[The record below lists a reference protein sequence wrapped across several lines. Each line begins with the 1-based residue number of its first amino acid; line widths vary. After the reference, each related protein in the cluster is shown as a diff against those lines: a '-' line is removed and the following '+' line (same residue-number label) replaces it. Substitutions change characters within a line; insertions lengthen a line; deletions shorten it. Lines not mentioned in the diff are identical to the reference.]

1 MQTLF
6 KENKYTQTTTTY
18 FDAWSLLEAERKLL
32 IDFAESDVGANMFS
46 EHIYD
51 VSTLLDVNNAIEY
64 GCEDDENQEQPELKL
79 EQVKA
84 ILEQAQAEGV
94 DRITFYR

>member
-1 MQTLF
+1 MQTIF
-6 KENKYTQTTTTY
+6 KENKYTQTTTY
-18 FDAWSLLEAERKLL
+18 FDAWSLSEAERKLL
-32 IDFAESDVGANMFS
+32 IDFAESDAGANIFS

-51 VSTLLDVNNAIEY
+51 VGTLIDINNAIEY
-64 GCEDDENQEQPELKL
+64 GCEEDEIQERPELKL

-94 DRITFYR
+94 DKITFYR

>member
-6 KENKYTQTTTTY
+6 NENKYTQTTTY
-18 FDAWSLLEAERKLL
+18 FDGRSLPEAERKLL
-32 IDFAESDVGANMFS
+32 IDFAESDGGANIFC

-51 VSTLLDVNNAIEY
+51 VGTIIDVNNAVEY
-64 GCEDDENQEQPELKL
+64 GCDEDEIENRPELKL

-84 ILEQAQAEGV
+84 ILEQAQAEGI
-94 DRITFYR
+94 DSITFYC